1 MQHFGTFSEIL
12 KQFCI
17 KANAVF
23 SFLNV
28 LYEKNALKWR
38 IIISGNTSSE
48 KGKQGMACAFN
59 RITPHASTVT
69 QAICI
74 SANLVHYFTLAA
86 AYLSLLFLRLTFSAW
101 VSLFGCWV
109 HTVPYYIP
117 IWEEALCV
125 LQLSII
131 LFFRDI
137 SSVLF
142 SWRFV
147 PLPFIL
153 NHVVFLEASASVPA
167 APLSWRLTRNMD
179 RALLFELIV

>member
-1 MQHFGTFSEIL
+1 MVKQSQTFSSTFSLQIWGLNHFPTSIYPALIENIYNWGLYSMQHFGTFSEIL

-86 AYLSLLFLRLTFSAW
+86 AYLSLLFLRLTFSA
-101 VSLFGCWV
+101 
-109 HTVPYYIP
+109 
-117 IWEEALCV
+117 
-125 LQLSII
+125 
-131 LFFRDI
+131 
-137 SSVLF
+137 
-142 SWRFV
+142 
-147 PLPFIL
+147 
-153 NHVVFLEASASVPA
+153 
-167 APLSWRLTRNMD
+167 
-179 RALLFELIV
+179 